1 MSDNNKP
8 VSQGQLD
15 KKENNIIT
23 VEHESV
29 DTYFIT
35 GTQELILLTA
45 EASKQLDEHAR
56 EIMTCV
62 DEHHKASENYSA
74 ALENYGKVYSQPEK
88 SAELDNLENEVVAAE
103 KILQEKKDAL
113 QSTLGDFE
121 ATGAGYKEVV
131 ELIPIATKKKPG
143 SKRGVG
149 SRYAFVKKG
158 YIDKL
163 GVGVRHKVKIT
174 GKDKASASESIFT
187 RDGNKN
193 IKGINT
199 QKIKNQ
205 LKELDS
211 DNTGIKYF
219 SAEDIGKVDKTLTD
233 WADSWNK
240 SLARANETDVN
251 ANIDVSAGAQFLRFT
266 SNSGASG
273 EWDPYD
279 GKLSF
284 KVEHSS
290 VLSIASGTVSA
301 KFYMPDRIGWP
312 LKYAVEDRVKPLD
325 MGMLRVYFETSLIG
339 FAGASAQ
346 VESQIQVTTIGT
358 KQVVMGIR
366 EPELPRF
373 RQRRATGAQFHNARE
388 GKNEDEGL
396 TASAEVFG
404 GAKATLK
411 LAGGVQWLQPKAL
424 TEYQGK
430 TGEKA
435 KAAAE
440 FVDFCSIS
448 ESLVGMAGLGIGGTF
463 KCDFVNGRF
472 CFKIAASLCV
482 GVGAKG
488 SFEAAV
494 DYDKLSDFGGW
505 LIYQLYGL
513 DYAFF
518 ELVTERA
525 FSTFSKVCVMML
537 TDIESEIK
545 EFLKST
551 NATVITIEERF
562 SDFVAS
568 IEQGLEASKKR
579 NQLALNI
586 ISDKQCLLSYTPES
600 KGMLIYLLTRHGVAD
615 HIDTDNRGDKIIPDI
630 YSDRKNAIII
640 ILASI
645 QTQKEWFEVF
655 SHCTADG
662 SSLSG
667 GNPALKYMVSQKQMN
682 NLRDFLQEGMNR
694 DHEMETIYRRL
705 RVNPAWGYPLVW
717 NNSEAYR
724 LYNGVNLLYSKSA
737 MFSPSS
743 ESSSITA

>member
-1 MSDNNKP
+1 MSENNKP

-45 EASKQLDEHAR
+45 EASKELDEHAR

-88 SAELDNLENEVVAAE
+88 SAQLDDLEKEVVAAE

-113 QSTLGDFE
+113 QSTLGEFE
-121 ATGAGYKEVV
+121 ATGTGYKEVV
-131 ELIPIATKKKPG
+131 ELIPIATKKKQG

-163 GVGVRHKVKIT
+163 GTGVRHKVKII
-174 GKDKASASESIFT
+174 GKDKASAEESIFT
-187 RDGNKN
+187 RDANKN

-205 LKELDS
+205 LKEIDT

-219 SAEDIGKVDKTLTD
+219 SADDIGKVDKTLTD
-233 WADSWNK
+233 WADSWNT

-290 VLSIASGTVSA
+290 VLSIASGTVSS

-312 LKYAVEDRVKPLD
+312 LKYVAENRVKPVD

-346 VESQIQVTTIGT
+346 VESQVQVTTIGT

-366 EPELPRF
+366 EPQLPRF
-373 RQRRATGAQFHNARE
+373 RERRVTGAQFHNARK

-396 TASAEVFG
+396 TVSAEIFG

-435 KAAAE
+435 KEAAE

-448 ESLVGMAGLGIGGTF
+448 ESLVGMAGLGVGGTLQ
-463 KCDFVNGRF
+463 CDFVNGRF

-494 DYDKLSDFGGW
+494 DYNKLSDFGGW

-513 DYAFF
+513 DYAFL

-537 TDIESEIK
+537 TDKKAGIEKS
-545 EFLKST
+545 LK
-551 NATVITIEERF
+551 NLEATVETIDDSF
-562 SDFVAS
+562 TSFVES
-568 IEQGLEASKKR
+568 IENGLKESKKR

-586 ISDKQCLLSYTPES
+586 ISGKEKLFSYTPEA
-600 KGMLIYLLTRHGVAD
+600 KGILIYLLTRHGIAD
-615 HIDTDNRGDKIIPDI
+615 HIDRENYGDDIIPNI
-630 YSDRKNAIII
+630 YSNRKDAIIT
-640 ILASI
+640 ILTSI

-667 GNPALKYMVSQKQMN
+667 GNPALKYMLSQRKMN
-682 NLRDFLQEGMNR
+682 DLSDFLQEGKNKN
-694 DHEMETIYRRL
+694 HEMEAIYRRL
-705 RVNPAWGYPLVW
+705 RVAPAWGYPLAW

-724 LYNGVNLLYSKSA
+724 LYNGINLLYSKSA

-743 ESSSITA
+743 EFPEMTA

>member
-187 RDGNKN
+187 RDSNKN

-312 LKYAVEDRVKPLD
+312 LKYAAEDRVKPLD

-366 EPELPRF
+366 EQELPRF
-373 RQRRATGAQFHNARE
+373 RQRRVTGAQFHNARE

-396 TASAEVFG
+396 TASAEIFG

-448 ESLVGMAGLGIGGTF
+448 ESLVGMAGLGIGGTLR
-463 KCDFVNGRF
+463 CDFVNGRF

-488 SFEAAV
+488 CFEAAV

-518 ELVTERA
+518 EVVTEDAFKA
-525 FSTFSKVCVMML
+525 FSQICVMMF
-537 TDIESEIK
+537 TDFKEGLEK
-545 EFLKST
+545 EFSALSSTMTSINTRYAAFIKS
-551 NATVITIEERF
+551 VYDGL
-562 SDFVAS
+562 SAS
-568 IEQGLEASKKR
+568 QKR
-579 NQLALNI
+579 NELALNI
-586 ISDKQCLLSYTPES
+586 LANRDKLLTFTPES
-600 KGMLIYLLTRHGVAD
+600 KGILLYFLTRHGVWD
-615 HIDTDNRGDKIIPDI
+615 HGDPDNYGDSFLRDI
-630 YSDRKNAIII
+630 YSTRKEAVISV
-640 ILASI
+640 LTSI
-645 QTQKEWFEVF
+645 QTENEWFKVF
-655 SHCTADG
+655 THRSKDG
-662 SSLSG
+662 RSLAIED
-667 GNPALKYMVSQKQMN
+667 NPTHKSMVAKKQMN
-682 NLRDFLQEGMNR
+682 ELREFLEVDKGR
-694 DHEMETIYRRL
+694 GDEMDVIYSRL
-705 RVNPAWGYPLVW
+705 RSRPAWGYPLCW
-717 NNSEAYR
+717 NDSELYR
-724 LYNGVNLLYSKSA
+724 LCSGANPFYPKLAKFSPVNLIS
-737 MFSPSS
+737 
-743 ESSSITA
+743 

>member
-1 MSDNNKP
+1 MSENNKP

-45 EASKQLDEHAR
+45 EASKELDEHAR

-88 SAELDNLENEVVAAE
+88 SAQLDDLEKEVVAAE

-113 QSTLGDFE
+113 QSTLGEFE
-121 ATGAGYKEVV
+121 ATGTGYKEVV
-131 ELIPIATKKKPG
+131 ELIPIATKKKQG

-163 GVGVRHKVKIT
+163 GTGVRHKVKIT
-174 GKDKASASESIFT
+174 GKDKASAEESIFT
-187 RDGNKN
+187 RDANKN

-205 LKELDS
+205 LKEIDT

-219 SAEDIGKVDKTLTD
+219 SADDIGKVDKTLTD
-233 WADSWNK
+233 WADSWNT
-240 SLARANETDVN
+240 SLARANETDID

-290 VLSIASGTVSA
+290 VLSIASGTVSS

-312 LKYAVEDRVKPLD
+312 LKYVAENRVKPVD

-346 VESQIQVTTIGT
+346 VESQVQVRTIGT

-366 EPELPRF
+366 EPQLPRF
-373 RQRRATGAQFHNARE
+373 RERRVTGAQFHNARKGE
-388 GKNEDEGL
+388 NEDEGL
-396 TASAEVFG
+396 TVSAEIFG

-411 LAGGVQWLQPKAL
+411 LVGGVQWLQPKAL

-448 ESLVGMAGLGIGGTF
+448 ESLVGMLGAGIGGALQ
-463 KCDFVNGRF
+463 CDFVNGRF

-518 ELVTERA
+518 EVVTEEAFKA
-525 FSTFSKVCVMML
+525 FSQICVMMF
-537 TDIESEIK
+537 TDFK
-545 EFLKST
+545 E
-551 NATVITIEERF
+551 
-562 SDFVAS
+562 
-568 IEQGLEASKKR
+568 GLEREFSVLSSTMVSINTRYTAFVNSVYDGLYASQKR
-579 NQLALNI
+579 NELALNI
-586 ISDKQCLLSYTPES
+586 LANRDKLLTFTPES
-600 KGMLIYLLTRHGVAD
+600 KGILLYFLTRHGVWD
-615 HIDTDNRGDKIIPDI
+615 HGDLDNYGDTFLRDI
-630 YSDRKNAIII
+630 YSTRKEAVISV
-640 ILASI
+640 LTSI
-645 QTQKEWFEVF
+645 QTENEWLEVF
-655 SHCTADG
+655 IHRSKDG
-662 SSLSG
+662 SSLAVENNSS
-667 GNPALKYMVSQKQMN
+667 LKNMVAQNQMN
-682 NLRDFLQEGMNR
+682 ELREFLDVDKGR
-694 DHEMETIYRRL
+694 GDEMDVIYSRL
-705 RVNPAWGYPLVW
+705 RSRPAWGYPLYW
-717 NNSEAYR
+717 NDSELYR
-724 LYNGVNLLYSKSA
+724 LCSGTNPFYSKMAKFSPVNLMS
-737 MFSPSS
+737 
-743 ESSSITA
+743 

>member
-1 MSDNNKP
+1 MSENNKP

-45 EASKQLDEHAR
+45 EASKELDEHAR

-88 SAELDNLENEVVAAE
+88 SAQLDDLEKEVVAAE

-113 QSTLGDFE
+113 QSTLGEFE
-121 ATGAGYKEVV
+121 ATGTGYKEVV
-131 ELIPIATKKKPG
+131 ELIPIATKKKQG

-163 GVGVRHKVKIT
+163 GTGVRHKVKIT
-174 GKDKASASESIFT
+174 GKDKASAEESIFT
-187 RDGNKN
+187 RDANKN

-205 LKELDS
+205 LKEIDT

-219 SAEDIGKVDKTLTD
+219 SADDIGKVDKTLTD
-233 WADSWNK
+233 WADSWNT

-290 VLSIASGTVSA
+290 VLSIASGTVSS

-312 LKYAVEDRVKPLD
+312 LKYVAENRVKPVD

-346 VESQIQVTTIGT
+346 VESQVQVTTIGT

-366 EPELPRF
+366 EPQLPRF
-373 RQRRATGAQFHNARE
+373 RERRVTGAQFHNARK

-396 TASAEVFG
+396 TVSAEIFG

-435 KAAAE
+435 KEAAE

-448 ESLVGMAGLGIGGTF
+448 ESLVGMAGLGVGGTLQ
-463 KCDFVNGRF
+463 CDFVNGRF

-494 DYDKLSDFGGW
+494 DYNKLSDFGGW

-513 DYAFF
+513 DYAFL

-537 TDIESEIK
+537 TDKKAGIEKS
-545 EFLKST
+545 LK
-551 NATVITIEERF
+551 NLEATVETIDDSF
-562 SDFVAS
+562 TSFVES
-568 IEQGLEASKKR
+568 IENGLKESKK
-579 NQLALNI
+579 
-586 ISDKQCLLSYTPES
+586 K
-600 KGMLIYLLTRHGVAD
+600 K
-615 HIDTDNRGDKIIPDI
+615 
-630 YSDRKNAIII
+630 
-640 ILASI
+640 SI
-645 QTQKEWFEVF
+645 GIEHYFWQREV
-655 SHCTADG
+655 
-662 SSLSG
+662 
-667 GNPALKYMVSQKQMN
+667 V
-682 NLRDFLQEGMNR
+682 
-694 DHEMETIYRRL
+694 
-705 RVNPAWGYPLVW
+705 
-717 NNSEAYR
+717 
-724 LYNGVNLLYSKSA
+724 
-737 MFSPSS
+737 
-743 ESSSITA
+743 